1 MIYIL
6 LGTGFEESEALVTA
20 DVLRRAGLPVSLV
33 SIDGNSTVAG
43 GHGITVAADQSV
55 VTVGMDAG
63 DMLVLPGG
71 LGGVSALEANPL
83 AMALIRRAACDASL
97 WLAAICA
104 APTLLAR
111 AGLLDEGARCVCY
124 PGMEGELSAAGAI
137 PEMECSTVVDG
148 NLITGRGPGS
158 AFDFGL
164 TLVEVLAGTDAART
178 VAAGLVYGA

>member
-6 LGTGFEESEALVTA
+6 LGKGFEEAEALVTA
-20 DVLRRAGLPVSLV
+20 DVLRRANLPVSLV
-33 SIDGNSTVAG
+33 SIDGNSTVTG
-43 GHGITVAADQSV
+43 SHGITVAADQSI

-71 LGGVSALEANPL
+71 MGGVASLEGNPL
-83 AMALIRRAACDASL
+83 AMALIRRAACDDSL

-111 AGLLDEGARCVCY
+111 AGLLDSGVHAVCY
-124 PGMEGELSAAGAI
+124 PGMEGELSAVGAI
-137 PEMECSTVVDG
+137 PVLDRPVAAQG
-148 NLITGRGPGS
+148 NLITGRAAGS

-164 TLVEVLAGTDAART
+164 ALVETLAGIDAARA
-178 VAAGLVYGA
+178 VAAALVYGA